1 MLLSSF
7 LLFIYCFFQWIQINR
22 NAMALFTA
30 STRVRNCYRLLLLRF
45 VFAQCAL
52 HRLRFTLDWDIYF
65 LNLNLLEWTERP
77 NAVSVVVHQTN
88 EMIRS
93 TYLLE
98 LELLNEKEKKRW
110 KIRIRLSHFELMVFT
125 RIQRTVRLFRVLSTK
140 NSGLFGSVRRFP
152 FFSIPSNGVECAWF
166 GLFITLKSHNG
177 ALAF

>member
-65 LNLNLLEWTERP
+65 LNLNLLEWTEQTTKCSKRCGSP
-77 NAVSVVVHQTN
+77 NQRHDTQHLLTGTGTAEWEGKKTVKNTNSVEPFRIDGFYTN
-88 EMIRS
+88 S
-93 TYLLE
+93 TYGTVISGAQHE
-98 LELLNEKEKKRW
+98 EFRAVQ
-110 KIRIRLSHFELMVFT
+110 IRAPLP
-125 RIQRTVRLFRVLSTK
+125 VLQYS
-140 NSGLFGSVRRFP
+140 F
-152 FFSIPSNGVECAWF
+152 
-166 GLFITLKSHNG
+166 
-177 ALAF
+177 